1 MDARISIFRFGGITA
16 VLAIILLAVILGL
29 QSCTSSTGPE
39 EVEPDLSL
47 KIGMMGRAA
56 PDWVFQGGYFDMP
69 IYIEAD
75 SVVQIDSFNLKI
87 SYNAKALTFIE
98 GNSGD
103 IFEGW
108 PELAYTS
115 QVQTQ
120 DTNLAGVI
128 KITGI
133 NGVDSFPMEL
143 GSNADSILLLSL
155 KFWVTDDRHYECL
168 FIPVNF
174 YWENCNDNIIYFHSG
189 HRIAVSNNVYRFNW
203 IDPQNPFVKI
213 LPEDDTVD
221 EDDHIFGIFDSCR
234 ENMANAFDKI
244 DFYHGG
250 AAILCAEPIDWTIGD
265 INLNGLAN
273 ELADFY
279 LLLDFFIHGESV
291 FTVDRAKQL
300 RACDINRDRFYP
312 TLADLEYMNRII
324 AGDAVLPGY
333 LDHFADTVSVTFD
346 SDVISLDSEIDLGA
360 AHFIFEGEVGF
371 IALNNDMTVKS
382 AYRDGNTH
390 ILFYSTQMDKFE
402 AGSNPVL
409 QLSSDAKLKS
419 CESCGYY
426 GNMVV
431 TKIIE

>member
-1 MDARISIFRFGGITA
+1 MDAKISRLPFKRWA
-16 VLAIILLAVILGL
+16 VLNAVAFAAVFFL
-29 QSCTSSTGPE
+29 QFCTSITGPDE
-39 EVEPDLSL
+39 IEPNLSL

-75 SVVQIDSFNLKI
+75 SDIQIDSFNLKI

-98 GNSGD
+98 SNSGD
-103 IFEGW
+103 ILEGW

-115 QVQTQ
+115 QAHAQ
-120 DTNLAGVI
+120 DTNLIGVI
-128 KITGI
+128 KITGV
-133 NGVDSFPMEL
+133 NGVESSPMEL
-143 GSNADSILLLSL
+143 GSYADSILLLSL
-155 KFWVTDDRHYECL
+155 KFWVTDDRHYECHV
-168 FIPVNF
+168 IPVNF
-174 YWENCNDNIIYFHSG
+174 YWENCDDNIIYFNSG
-189 HRIAVSNNVYRFNW
+189 QRIAISNNIYRLNW

-213 LPEDDTVD
+213 QPEDGIVD

-234 ENMANAFDKI
+234 ENMANTSAKI

-273 ELADFY
+273 ELADFH
-279 LLLDFFIHGESV
+279 LLADFFIDGKSA
-291 FTVDRAKQL
+291 FTIDRARQL
-300 RACDINRDRFYP
+300 RACDVNRDRFYP
-312 TLADLEYMNRII
+312 TIADLEYMNRII
-324 AGDAVLPGY
+324 AGDAVLSGY
-333 LDHFADTVSVTFD
+333 LDHFADTVSVIVD

-382 AYRDGNTH
+382 AHRDGNTH
-390 ILFYSTQMDKFE
+390 ILFYFTQKGKFV
-402 AGSNPVL
+402 AGFNPVL
-409 QLSSDAKLKS
+409 HLSSDAKLKS

-431 TKIIE
+431 TRIIE